1 MFIKMFPKKIFILP
15 IFLLFFFSHFTY
27 SQDLNLTAL
36 TISDELKENANA
48 VVRDNSVEITIEDVD
63 KMTVSRRKVVTVL
76 NKLGKSDA
84 RIGASYDND
93 TKITKLTA
101 IIYNAFGK
109 QIKKYR
115 ERDFLD
121 ISAVDGGTL
130 YSDSR
135 VKYIDYKPIAYP
147 YTLVF
152 VSEYKTSSTG
162 FIPSWF
168 PVNGYYVSVEKSQY
182 KLNNLKKIK
191 VRKKEKNFEGF
202 SIKDNSNEFDVHYE
216 LTNQN
221 AIEYENSSPNS
232 RDLLPFLLVG
242 INQFA
247 LKNVRG
253 EANNWQEFG
262 KWRYDFL
269 KNGNDVLSDEI
280 KIKAKNLVEGID
292 DPVEKAKIIYQFMQN
307 KTRYISVQEGI
318 GGWKP
323 IPANQVDKVG
333 YGDCK
338 GLTNYTKALL
348 DAVNVKSHY
357 SVIWAGKGKRSVEK
371 DFFGMQGN
379 HVILNIPNK
388 GKDIWLECT
397 SQTMPFGF
405 LGDFTDDRNVLV
417 ITPEGGI
424 IKRTASYKDAV
435 NLQTIT
441 GEIELTAEG
450 NVKATLKRVSKGIQY
465 DDKSYLDGYTD
476 DELIKNYKSRVW
488 SYNNNL
494 EVGTFELT
502 NDKENIVFTENLKLS
517 IKNYAA
523 INENEYLFRV
533 NVFNKENFVPKRYR
547 KRKLPLKISKGYKD
561 VDEYIIKIPAD
572 YKLEYIP
579 ENRELSTKFGTYTI
593 SFKKIDETTFSYKKE
608 ILIKEGVHPKEDYKK
623 YRSFRRSIAKSE
635 NLRIALIK
643 K

>member
-221 AIEYENSSPNS
+221 AIEYENSSGNS
-232 RDLLPFLLVG
+232 GQYLMD
-242 INQFA
+242 N
-247 LKNVRG
+247 
-253 EANNWQEFG
+253 
-262 KWRYDFL
+262 
-269 KNGNDVLSDEI
+269 
-280 KIKAKNLVEGID
+280 
-292 DPVEKAKIIYQFMQN
+292 
-307 KTRYISVQEGI
+307 
-318 GGWKP
+318 
-323 IPANQVDKVG
+323 
-333 YGDCK
+333 
-338 GLTNYTKALL
+338 
-348 DAVNVKSHY
+348 AVSN
-357 SVIWAGKGKRSVEK
+357 
-371 DFFGMQGN
+371 
-379 HVILNIPNK
+379 
-388 GKDIWLECT
+388 
-397 SQTMPFGF
+397 
-405 LGDFTDDRNVLV
+405 
-417 ITPEGGI
+417 
-424 IKRTASYKDAV
+424 
-435 NLQTIT
+435 
-441 GEIELTAEG
+441 
-450 NVKATLKRVSKGIQY
+450 
-465 DDKSYLDGYTD
+465 
-476 DELIKNYKSRVW
+476 
-488 SYNNNL
+488 
-494 EVGTFELT
+494 
-502 NDKENIVFTENLKLS
+502 
-517 IKNYAA
+517 
-523 INENEYLFRV
+523 
-533 NVFNKENFVPKRYR
+533 
-547 KRKLPLKISKGYKD
+547 D
-561 VDEYIIKIPAD
+561 VDEVNGLASDLDDWVAALDLDPKFHDVIITGFHDCLDCACEA
-572 YKLEYIP
+572 YKQRKPSKSVHVVNTE
-579 ENRELSTKFGTYTI
+579 
-593 SFKKIDETTFSYKKE
+593 DETRKQLLVAEYLYIFTKRKFSDEKALSHVVLCQE
-608 ILIKEGVHPKEDYKK
+608 LGLIMADGVAGNFKAQFMGSVSDCL
-623 YRSFRRSIAKSE
+623 KSKLAIYTTE
-635 NLRIALIK
+635 AESLA
-643 K
+643 